1 MSICRKNNWDQTLER
16 LVNSQINLELKA
28 FHYYNA
34 LYSYFMNDSV
44 GFPGLAN
51 YFKKSADE
59 ELEHARKFI
68 DYQNTRGG
76 IVNIDVIE
84 KPNFSFD
91 NSIEES
97 ILYQGLNL
105 ALDLEQAVYESIQKM
120 YKNCNDPGLEDFLD
134 DFTQE
139 QLQGQYDLG
148 VKLRQL
154 KIIGKD
160 GHGLVHFDNEMLK

>member
-16 LVNSQINLELKA
+16 LVNNQINIELKA

-34 LYSYFMNDSV
+34 LYSYFMNDSE

-76 IVNIDVIE
+76 RVSIETIE
-84 KPNFSFD
+84 KPTFNFDDSL
-91 NSIEES
+91 EES
-97 ILYQGLNL
+97 IVYQALNL
-105 ALDLEQAVYESIQKM
+105 ALDLEQFVYESIQKM
-120 YKNCNDPGLEDFLD
+120 YKSNPDPGLEDFLD
-134 DFTQE
+134 EFTKE
-139 QLQGQYDLG
+139 QLEGQYQLG

-160 GHGLVHFDNEMLK
+160 GHGLIHFDNEMLN

>member
-16 LVNSQINLELKA
+16 LVNNQINLELKA

-34 LYSYFMNDSV
+34 LYSYFMNDGV

-84 KPNFSFD
+84 RPNFSFD
-91 NSIEES
+91 NSETWKYGFDPSTFFEAPSNNKLSSNLDPSLES
-97 ILYQGLNL
+97 VFDSENFLFDYF
-105 ALDLEQAVYESIQKM
+105 
-120 YKNCNDPGLEDFLD
+120 CNS
-134 DFTQE
+134 
-139 QLQGQYDLG
+139 
-148 VKLRQL
+148 
-154 KIIGKD
+154 
-160 GHGLVHFDNEMLK
+160 